1 MMLTSAIFKPGKPMR
16 GLLKMQHPERRAL
29 LAVGGVGVLYL
40 ITSAILGFA
49 GAAPTAPVFFGMDV
63 DNYYFWQM
71 IFVLPMI
78 LATWLVSAVV
88 IRVLERR
95 EKDGPG
101 FGGTAALAGVAL
113 SASLFLAW
121 IPSAVEAAF
130 MALGMGQGEWVSL
143 LSNPGPWQT
152 AYLVFYAAAAALA
165 LRNFMLGA
173 QILQRKSGLGAVLA
187 GLSAAAV
194 AIGAFIAFIR

>member
-16 GLLKMQHPERRAL
+16 GLLKMQHPARRAL

-78 LATWLVSAVV
+78 LATWLVAAVV

-130 MALGMGQGEWVSL
+130 MAFGMGQGEWVSL

>member
-1 MMLTSAIFKPGKPMR
+1 MFKALFRPDKTLGELVKARHPVR
-16 GLLKMQHPERRAL
+16 LAGLS
-29 LAVGGVGVLYL
+29 VVGVGVLYGV
-40 ITSAILGFA
+40 TSAVLGA
-49 GAAPTAPVFFGMDV
+49 TGAAPTAPVFFGMDV

-121 IPSAVEAAF
+121 IPSSVEAAF
-130 MALGMGQGEWVSL
+130 MAFGMGQGEWVSL

>member
-1 MMLTSAIFKPGKPMR
+1 MLTSAIFKPGKPMR
-16 GLLKMQHPERRAL
+16 GLLKMQHPARRAL

-71 IFVLPMI
+71 VFVLPVIAAVWVIVSGI
-78 LATWLVSAVV
+78 LQ
-88 IRVLERR
+88 IRGKRV
-95 EKDGPG
+95 KSGPG

-130 MALGMGQGEWVSL
+130 MAFGMGQGEWVSL

>member
-1 MMLTSAIFKPGKPMR
+1 MMLTSAIFKPGKCMR
-16 GLLKMQHPERRAL
+16 GLLKMQHPARRVL
-29 LAVGGVGVLYL
+29 LAVGAVGVFYL
-40 ITSAILGFA
+40 ITSAILGLT
-49 GAAPTAPVFFGMDV
+49 GAVPTAPVFFGMDV

-71 IFVLPMI
+71 IFVLPML
-78 LATWLVSAVV
+78 LATWLVSAGV

-113 SASLFLAW
+113 SSALFLAW

-130 MALGMGQGEWVSL
+130 MAFGMGQSEWVGL

-152 AYLVFYAAAAALA
+152 AYLVLYAVAAALA
-165 LRNFMLGA
+165 LRNFMLTARILKKKPGA
-173 QILQRKSGLGAVLA
+173 GAILA
-187 GLSAAAV
+187 GIAAAAV
-194 AIGAFIAFIR
+194 AIGVFIAFVR

>member
-1 MMLTSAIFKPGKPMR
+1 MFKALFRPDKILGELVKARHPVR
-16 GLLKMQHPERRAL
+16 LAGLS
-29 LAVGGVGVLYL
+29 VVGVGVLYGV
-40 ITSAILGFA
+40 TSAVLGA
-49 GAAPTAPVFFGMDV
+49 TGAVPTAPVFFGLDV

-121 IPSAVEAAF
+121 IPSSVEAAF
-130 MALGMGQGEWVSL
+130 MAFGMGQGEWVSL